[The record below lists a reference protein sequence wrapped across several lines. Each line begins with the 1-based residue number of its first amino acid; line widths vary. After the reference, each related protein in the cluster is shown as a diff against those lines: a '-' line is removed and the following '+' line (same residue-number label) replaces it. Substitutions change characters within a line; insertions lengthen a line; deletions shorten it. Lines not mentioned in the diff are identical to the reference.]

1 MVKSSV
7 KPRHRL
13 KMDSTMQEATEI
25 CDNLSD
31 YPEVEEDVQSFVNA
45 FLLKQTLLKS
55 FLTAIAALFMG
66 AIADRLGFRYC
77 TTISIFGMTPLG
89 DWQN

>member
-1 MVKSSV
+1 MKHAV
-7 KPRHRL
+7 
-13 KMDSTMQEATEI
+13 QETTEI

-31 YPEVEEDVQSFVNA
+31 YPEIEDEVQSFVNT
-45 FLLKQTLLKS
+45 FRLKQTLLKS

-77 TTISIFGMTPLG
+77 TTLSMFGRP
-89 DWQN
+89 

>member
-1 MVKSSV
+1 MGLSAKE
-7 KPRHRL
+7 P
-13 KMDSTMQEATEI
+13 TEI

-31 YPEVEEDVQSFVNA
+31 YPEVEEEVQSFVNA

-55 FLTAIAALFMG
+55 FLTAVAALFMG

-77 TTISIFGMTPLG
+77 TTISIFGRPRN
-89 DWQN
+89 QA

>member
-1 MVKSSV
+1 MGH
-7 KPRHRL
+7 PA
-13 KMDSTMQEATEI
+13 QETTEI

-31 YPEVEEDVQSFVNA
+31 YPEVEEEVQSFVNT

-77 TTISIFGMTPLG
+77 TTLSIFGILLTDVQAGLPDG
-89 DWQN
+89 KI